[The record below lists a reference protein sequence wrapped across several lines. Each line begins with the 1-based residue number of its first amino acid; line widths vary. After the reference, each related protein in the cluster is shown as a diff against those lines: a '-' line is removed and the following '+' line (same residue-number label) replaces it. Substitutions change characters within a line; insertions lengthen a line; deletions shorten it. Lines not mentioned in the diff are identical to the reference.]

1 MKDEFL
7 ATLSHELRTPMT
19 PILGWAQILRRIAG
33 DDPKIVQAAEVI
45 ERNALVQTRIIDD
58 LLDMSRIVSGK
69 IRLEVRPYD
78 LRDVVDAAVEAVR
91 AAAEARG
98 IVLETRVDA
107 SVPTLRGDP
116 QRIQQVVWNLLSN
129 AIKFTGQGGSVRL
142 EARRVQAQ
150 VQVSV
155 SDTGLGIAPEFLPF
169 VFERFRQA
177 DSSATRNHGGLGLG
191 LAIVKHSLINHEGE
205 LEIHSEPG
213 KGSVFTCHF
222 PLSRHVPQNQA
233 DPTDRQAAG

>member
-1 MKDEFL
+1 
-7 ATLSHELRTPMT
+7 
-19 PILGWAQILRRIAG
+19 
-33 DDPKIVQAAEVI
+33 EVI

-98 IVLETRVDA
+98 IVLEARVDA

-191 LAIVKHSLINHEGE
+191 LAIVKQIVE
-205 LEIHSEPG
+205 LHGGTVGVASGGAGQGACFTIALPVSPLRGDTRVAAAPLPRRAPG
-213 KGSVFTCHF
+213 T
-222 PLSRHVPQNQA
+222 R
-233 DPTDRQAAG
+233 RQAHALSGVRVLVVDDERDAREWIGRVLE